1 MAQLTH
7 EFLLKEVA
15 GALYAHRRL
24 LDQSTKIESE
34 CSTLDKLNN
43 EKRSSSG
50 RSGVSASGKHGS
62 PASPRKGL
70 APNSSAVKSGLSPK
84 ANKVSPPRRKADGLP
99 GKLNFSPKDKEKQET
114 MESFDARLQSI
125 ITSALMGDGSALA
138 DTKDGKIAEDIKQTL
153 LGNLGLPGGF
163 RFPPFGAD
171 HSQQRKPIP
180 GAIPPPIDHKN
191 DLVIKREKE
200 SPKGT
205 GSISQISLPVKIP
218 LKDVGRKPATL
229 PVCIPLS
236 SVNCQGKPGQGS
248 LHGRDQGHH
257 PGGGRVGSPP
267 ALRDAYSPISRPS
280 SSSSTASAESVKGLP
295 HGATRRS
302 TSPRTPHSATIN
314 SFNIDS
320 IVSEA
325 HRSAAATGGRFIPP
339 LPHAHKDSYT
349 GQLSPGAHHSKAAG
363 ASPHP
368 VGYSM
373 YPPQFPAS
381 MPGIMPLSPAEKDS
395 YAHLNPGAKQVLMNS
410 GPPYMLPP
418 TSQHS
423 QAFYGYPGTV
433 NGLPKDSPLMI
444 DKQAKRG
451 KRKRSNSS
459 SGSGSKLGP
468 SETKKLGLEGK
479 TTAPHHQPDIV
490 SMMSNAS
497 QPLAIQAIA
506 DADSSNKSSPVVR
519 QGHRIDMHSTYAYLH
534 RTGDLFLNFGD
545 FNIMRIFPPKLRCIA
560 NILS

>member
-34 CSTLDKLNN
+34 CSTLDKLNS

-50 RSGVSASGKHGS
+50 RSGVPSSSGKHGS
-62 PASPRKGL
+62 PASPRKGS
-70 APNSSAVKSGLSPK
+70 APNSGAVKSGLSPK
-84 ANKVSPPRRKADGLP
+84 ANKVSPPRRKVDGLP
-99 GKLNFSPKDKEKQET
+99 GKLNFSPKDKEKQDT

-125 ITSALMGDGSALA
+125 VTSALMGDGSALA
-138 DTKDGKIAEDIKQTL
+138 DTKDSKIAEDIKQYAL
-153 LGNLGLPGGF
+153 NLGLPGGF
-163 RFPPFGAD
+163 KFPPYGVD

-229 PVCIPLS
+229 PVSIPLS

-248 LHGRDQGHH
+248 LHGRDPGHH
-257 PGGGRVGSPP
+257 QGGARITSPP

-302 TSPRTPHSATIN
+302 TSPRTPHSLAAMN

-325 HRSAAATGGRFIPP
+325 RRSAAATGGRFIPP

-363 ASPHP
+363 GAPPHP

-373 YPPQFPAS
+373 YPPQLPAS
-381 MPGIMPLSPAEKDS
+381 MLGIMPLSPAEKDS
-395 YAHLNPGAKQVLMNS
+395 YAHLNPGAKQLLMNS

-423 QAFYGYPGTV
+423 QAFYGYHGTV
-433 NGLPKDSPLMI
+433 NGLPKDSPLMM

-459 SGSGSKLGP
+459 SGSGGSKLGP
-468 SETKKLGLEGK
+468 SETKKLGVKG
-479 TTAPHHQPDIV
+479 TPSVPPPPPHHQPDIV

-497 QPLAIQAIA
+497 QPLPIQAIA
-506 DADSSNKSSPVVR
+506 DAESSNKSSPVVR
-519 QGHRIDMHSTYAYLH
+519 QGQGHRIDLHSTYLYLK
-534 RTGDLFLNFGD
+534 TKQKIKFYSFG
-545 FNIMRIFPPKLRCIA
+545 ILIFFA
-560 NILS
+560 